1 MKKVN
6 ICYIEDIIKNKQSE
20 NKEEKEENQN
30 DGEAEK
36 LKKIEH
42 SKLGDNLISEKGNYD
57 INLDTDRNPFKG
69 ALVGGAVVYGT
80 GFAASWGSIAACLM
94 FDSVYLASAA
104 TGEIFAAGFTY
115 LGGLAL
121 GGIGVIVAIPSLL
134 GFGAYKIYQ
143 INKEKKRKEFFDS
156 FKLEK
161 MKVEKEVQLYVIT
174 KIDNYFTK
182 FISLE
187 DNEIKK
193 KECEKLTN
201 LIMDIY
207 INIDNSKLDKLL
219 DKPKAELIKK
229 VNNDNFII
237 LKNIPKIRQQ
247 LMNAILALDDQ
258 VAINIFNVG
267 VPLFKEFIKNFGP
280 INIDKENEQLINHY
294 IKEILIIMEILLFNN
309 MEKAFNK
316 FDTKHFLK
324 SFDSYLSKKYEEKKG
339 LDDKTESNFIS
350 DCNDFLITPVGDMNK
365 NYGVLSLFFKFSI
378 IIQNI
383 AVNRR
388 EINYNKNKE
397 KILKNVKNANSIN
410 KSINNNII

>member
-1 MKKVN
+1 MNKIN

-30 DGEAEK
+30 DGEVEK

-121 GGIGVIVAIPSLL
+121 GGIGIIVAIPSLL

-193 KECEKLTN
+193 K
-201 LIMDIY
+201 
-207 INIDNSKLDKLL
+207 
-219 DKPKAELIKK
+219 
-229 VNNDNFII
+229 
-237 LKNIPKIRQQ
+237 
-247 LMNAILALDDQ
+247 
-258 VAINIFNVG
+258 
-267 VPLFKEFIKNFGP
+267 
-280 INIDKENEQLINHY
+280 
-294 IKEILIIMEILLFNN
+294 
-309 MEKAFNK
+309 
-316 FDTKHFLK
+316 
-324 SFDSYLSKKYEEKKG
+324 
-339 LDDKTESNFIS
+339 
-350 DCNDFLITPVGDMNK
+350 
-365 NYGVLSLFFKFSI
+365 
-378 IIQNI
+378 
-383 AVNRR
+383 
-388 EINYNKNKE
+388 
-397 KILKNVKNANSIN
+397 
-410 KSINNNII
+410 

>member
-1 MKKVN
+1 MNKDN
-6 ICYIEDIIKNKQSE
+6 ICYIEDIIKNKNSKNSGKIEMSQY
-20 NKEEKEENQN
+20 NEET
-30 DGEAEK
+30 EK
-36 LKKIEH
+36 LKKIGH
-42 SKLGDNLISEKGNYD
+42 SKLGESLISEKDNYD

-69 ALVGGAVVYGT
+69 ALIGGGVAYGT

-104 TGEIFAAGFTY
+104 TGEIFFAGFTY

-121 GGIGVIVAIPSLL
+121 GGIGIIVAIPSLL

-143 INKEKKRKEFFDS
+143 MNKEKRRKEFFDN
-156 FKLEK
+156 FKLDK
-161 MKVEKEVQLYVIT
+161 MKVEKEVQLYVIS

-182 FISLE
+182 YISFE

-193 KECEKLTN
+193 KKKECEKFIN

-207 INIDNSKLDKLL
+207 IKIDNSKLDKLK
-219 DKPKAELIKK
+219 DKPKVELIKK
-229 VNNDNFII
+229 INDDNFII
-237 LKNIPKIRQQ
+237 LKNISKIRQQ
-247 LMNAILALDDQ
+247 LMNVILALDDKE
-258 VAINIFNVG
+258 AINIFNAS

-280 INIDKENEQLINHY
+280 IYINKENEQNINYY
-294 IKEILIIMEILLFNN
+294 IGKILSIMKNLLLDN

-339 LDDKTESNFIS
+339 LDEITETNFIS

-378 IIQNI
+378 MIQNI
-383 AVNRR
+383 AVKRR
-388 EINYNKNKE
+388 ESNYNINKE
-397 KILKNVKNANSIN
+397 NILKNI
-410 KSINNNII
+410 